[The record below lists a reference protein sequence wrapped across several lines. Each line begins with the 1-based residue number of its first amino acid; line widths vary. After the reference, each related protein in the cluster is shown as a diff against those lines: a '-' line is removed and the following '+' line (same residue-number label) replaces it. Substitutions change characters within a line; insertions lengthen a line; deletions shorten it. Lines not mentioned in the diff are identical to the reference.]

1 MSKQSLRINF
11 REMERNR
18 PSDEVKSYSKA
29 IFDRLINLE
38 VFKRAHCVGAYLSLP
53 SEVQTDDII
62 RACWE
67 AGKQVCV
74 PYYIAEKKFYGMSRL
89 DPKAPIKMKKWNLR
103 EPENPEP
110 MEASKLDL
118 ILVPAMAFDASGV
131 RLGHGGGHYDRLL
144 LNVTGYRLGLAFHEQ
159 VVEQLPREPHD
170 EPVQAIL
177 TEQKLFETE
186 LPS

>member
-1 MSKQSLRINF
+1 MTKQTLRIKF

-18 PSDEVKSYSKA
+18 PTDQVKAASRA
-29 IFDRLINLE
+29 IVSRLTNLE
-38 VFKRAHCVGAYLSLP
+38 VFKRAKCVGAYLSLP
-53 SEVQTDDII
+53 SEVQTEEII

-67 AGKQVCV
+67 AGKQICV
-74 PYYIAEKKFYGMSRL
+74 PYFIAEKRFYGMSRL
-89 DPKAPIKMKKWNLR
+89 DPDTPIKVKKWNLR
-103 EPENPEP
+103 EPENPQP
-110 MEASKLDL
+110 MDTTKLDL
-118 ILVPAMAFDASGV
+118 ILVPALAFDTTGV

-159 VVEQLPREPHD
+159 VAESLPREPHD

-177 TEQKLFETE
+177 TEQKLIETD